1 MGQTTKESVVI
12 RKAEQIKF
20 EAPYEKG
27 YPYAWGYG
35 VVSLTGRYVSHVC
48 RIRHPQV
55 IRHRDVKDLG

>member
-1 MGQTTKESVVI
+1 MVI

-35 VVSLTGRYVSHVC
+35 VVSLTGRYVSHAC

-55 IRHRDVKDLG
+55 IRNRDVKGLG